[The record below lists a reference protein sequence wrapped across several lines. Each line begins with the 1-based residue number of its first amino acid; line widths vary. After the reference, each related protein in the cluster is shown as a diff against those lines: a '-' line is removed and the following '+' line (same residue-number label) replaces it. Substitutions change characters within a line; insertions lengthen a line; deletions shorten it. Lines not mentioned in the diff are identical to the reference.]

1 MSDSSVDKKIILN
14 ARPEVMVC
22 LFLVI
27 VTLAVYWQVRNHSF
41 VNFDDG
47 LYVTDNY
54 HVRAG
59 LSLES
64 VKWALTETE
73 AANWHPLTR
82 LSHMLDVQ
90 LFGMNAG
97 AHHMTSLFFH
107 LANTVL
113 LFFVFNRM
121 TGCYGKAALL
131 PLCLPFIRCTWSRL
145 PGCRNEKMS

>member
-1 MSDSSVDKKIILN
+1 MSASRVDKKIILN
-14 ARPEVMVC
+14 TRPEVMVC

-54 HVRAG
+54 QVRAG
-59 LSLES
+59 LSPAS

-73 AANWHPLTR
+73 TANWHPLTR

-90 LFGMNAG
+90 MFGMNAG
-97 AHHMTSLFFH
+97 AHHMTS
-107 LANTVL
+107 
-113 LFFVFNRM
+113 
-121 TGCYGKAALL
+121 
-131 PLCLPFIRCTWSRL
+131 IRRH
-145 PGCRNEKMS
+145 